1 MDLLQSL
8 PAVQQGGKEEQARD
22 IYERLT
28 EARAKGDHGIWYR
41 PCGGVVIDPTVQRA
55 LELKGYTV
63 FDQSKYDLK
72 WTREGPVRGAVK
84 HIRYWIGVP
93 CCNCCN

>member
-8 PAVQQGGKEEQARD
+8 PPASTGAKDEQAHH

-28 EARAKGDHGIWYR
+28 MARSKGEHGIWYR
-41 PCGGVVIDPTVQRA
+41 PCGNAEIDPAVKRA

-63 FDQSKYDLK
+63 FDQTKYELN
-72 WTREGPVRGAVK
+72 WTRTGPVRGAVK
-84 HIRYWIGVP
+84 HVRYWIGAP
-93 CCNCCN
+93 C